1 MTGIYYYDYIFS
13 FLPEQSAAM
22 KRLEVHF
29 PEVQS
34 LDREQLSS
42 TMLEQKKSWP
52 PFDPQPFKNFIGM
65 QSCNYIR

>member
-1 MTGIYYYDYIFS
+1 MARMTGIYYYDYIFS

-42 TMLEQKKSWP
+42 TMLEQKKS
-52 PFDPQPFKNFIGM
+52 
-65 QSCNYIR
+65 